1 MALLAFLYALVYVY
15 VPNPIENRKSDTMR
29 VIVPAMRTAVF
40 VCIFFFTFSS
50 SFSQSVVFGR
60 NSQYEAGLAL
70 GPSFFLGDLGGNR
83 GIGTHFLKDFNFKF
97 TKFMG
102 GLYVNYFPAEWIGVR
117 AAFHLGQIEGNDSSI
132 NDHGGKEHDRKQRNL
147 SFKSNIQELYLA
159 LEIYPTVFLE
169 QYDGLKGKIRPYG
182 VIGFGA
188 FHFNPKAPYYAP
200 NGTTQWVELRPLR
213 LEGQGMSEYPDRKQ
227 YSLTQLEVPMGFG
240 VKYYVRENL
249 YVGIEILHR
258 QTFTDYLD
266 NTSTTYISPDLFDKY
281 LSPTQALQA
290 KQLMYREKF
299 YDPTINRP
307 FVDQQRGDPKDKDAY
322 FSTFIKIGW
331 RLGQWNPALRQLR
344 CPVYY

>member
-1 MALLAFLYALVYVY
+1 MRLAFLCVLLYVY
-15 VPNPIENRKSDTMR
+15 APNPIENRKSDTMR

-40 VCIFFFTFSS
+40 VCIFFFTFSN

-307 FVDQQRGDPKDKDAY
+307 YVDQQRGDPKDKDAY

>member
-1 MALLAFLYALVYVY
+1 MKTFFVAAV
-15 VPNPIENRKSDTMR
+15 
-29 VIVPAMRTAVF
+29 AVF
-40 VCIFFFTFSS
+40 GVYAFPFKAAAQDAIVQEGEFGIGLGAAHYFGDLNTRAHLNRPKIAGTIFFRKNFSNYIS
-50 SFSQSVVFGR
+50 ARIAATYARVGYSDVY
-60 NSQYEAGLAL
+60 NSDNEYMY
-70 GPSFFLGDLGGNR
+70 R
-83 GIGTHFLKDFNFKF
+83 
-97 TKFMG
+97 
-102 GLYVNYFPAEWIGVR
+102 
-117 AAFHLGQIEGNDSSI
+117 
-132 NDHGGKEHDRKQRNL
+132 RNL
-147 SFKSNIQELYLA
+147 SFNSNVWELA
-159 LEIYPTVFLE
+159 LLGDFNFFRFMPGEPGFNFT
-169 QYDGLKGKIRPYG
+169 PYITLG
-182 VIGFGA
+182 IGA
-188 FHFNPKAPYYAP
+188 FSYDPFAYL
-200 NGTTQWVELRPLR
+200 NGEKVYLRPLGT
-213 LEGQGMSEYPDRKQ
+213 EGQGSPQYPDRKQ

-307 FVDQQRGDPKDKDAY
+307 YVDQQRGDPKDKDAY

>member
-200 NGTTQWVELRPLR
+200 NGTTQWGELRPLR

-307 FVDQQRGDPKDKDAY
+307 YVDQQRGDPKDKDAY